1 MASSPASNKKLSVG
15 TVVTAVIHL
24 VMPAVFCMA
33 LWVLYKTLH
42 HYHISDILNDLRQIP
57 LRHLMAGGLLT
68 VVNYWVLTTLDASAI
83 RYAGSSLE
91 YGKVAL
97 TSFIGYAFSH
107 NVGLSWLSGGS
118 IRYRLY
124 GAWGLT
130 GGEIAKVIAFC
141 QVASGS
147 KRAKNGLPTQ
157 SGSRAWRKRGERC
170 RAKLSSN
177 ASSMRR

>member
-130 GGEIAKVIAFC
+130 GGEIARSSPSARSLSLSVFF
-141 QVASGS
+141 
-147 KRAKNGLPTQ
+147 L
-157 SGSRAWRKRGERC
+157 C
-170 RAKLSSN
+170 RVFLLFLG
-177 ASSMRR
+177 RQLFLLLHTFQQPICIWLELY